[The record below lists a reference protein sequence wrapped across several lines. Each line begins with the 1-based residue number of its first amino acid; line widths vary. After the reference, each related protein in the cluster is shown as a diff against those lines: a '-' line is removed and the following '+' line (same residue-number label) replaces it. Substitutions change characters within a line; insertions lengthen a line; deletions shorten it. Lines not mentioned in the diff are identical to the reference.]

1 MSNRFKKNPFGMQI
15 SPRKLLIVVS
25 LVSGTLSWFFLVQLY
40 FDQIFLS
47 YSADNSWIYLGL
59 LLFYGVGA
67 LSAVIGSSLSEKV
80 NRRKILATWII
91 LGVAVTASLFLF
103 EGDAFIVILSV
114 LLGISFGFGFPSCAA
129 FLADSTV
136 PEERAKVSGIAILLT
151 FLLIFLA
158 LIVIPL
164 LNFGILELVLFFAC
178 FRALS
183 LIGLA
188 LDKFERKPGKT
199 GSWFSI
205 LSYKAFASYVIPWI
219 LFNAAA
225 GLLGWTNIPKTPDFE
240 TVTSI
245 GIPLA
250 YGSIAIFGLLGG
262 IVADRYGRKQPIIV
276 LLVMFGVSFGLLSF
290 FLTPLTLFIHYIT
303 YGVAWGF
310 LLTLYLAVPGD
321 LAYAGSKEKFYA
333 IGIMMPLLVYM
344 VLSTAPQFLLI
355 SVSISFLAPI
365 LSILLFAS
373 VIPVFRAAETLPE
386 SVIRKRKLDQ
396 HFKKLNK
403 LIEKEESK

>member
-1 MSNRFKKNPFGMQI
+1 MQI
-15 SPRKLLIVVS
+15 SPRKLLIIVS
-25 LVSGTLSWFFLVQLY
+25 LVSGTLSWFFLVEWY
-40 FDQIFLS
+40 FDVIFLS
-47 YSADNSWIYLGL
+47 YSADTFWVYFGL
-59 LLFYGVGA
+59 LLFYGVAA
-67 LSAVIGSSLSEKV
+67 LSAIIGSSLSELIS
-80 NRRKILATWII
+80 RRKILIIWIL
-91 LGVAVTASLFLF
+91 LGVAVTASLSLF
-103 EGDAFIVILSV
+103 QGGVFVLILSA

-136 PEERAKVSGIAILLT
+136 AEERAKVSGIVILLT
-151 FLLIFLA
+151 FLLTFLG

-164 LNFGILELVLFFAC
+164 LNFGLVEMVLFFAC
-178 FRALS
+178 FRAIS

-188 LDKFERKPGKT
+188 LDNCERKPGKT

-205 LSYKAFASYVIPWI
+205 LSYKNFASYVIPWI

-225 GLLGWTNIPKTPDFE
+225 GLLAWTNIPKTPDFQDI
-240 TVTSI
+240 VAI

-250 YGSIAIFGLLGG
+250 FGSIALFGLLCGV
-262 IVADRYGRKQPIIV
+262 IADRIGRKQPIIIS
-276 LLVMFGVSFGLLSF
+276 LVMFGVSFGLLSF
-290 FLTPLTLFIHYIT
+290 YLTPLTLLIYYIT
-303 YGVAWGF
+303 YGIAWGF
-310 LLTLYLAVPGD
+310 LFTLYLAVPGD
-321 LAYAGSKEKFYA
+321 LAYSGSKEKFYA
-333 IGIMMPLLVYM
+333 IGTMMPLIVYM
-344 VLSTAPQFLLI
+344 GLTTAPQLLLI

-403 LIEKEESK
+403 LIENEESK